1 MGVAPMGAARMGVA
15 RMGAA
20 PTAISTIDTNLWDH
34 GAMNDTADRPR
45 AKSLNPLRALVPFLK
60 PHKGM
65 MAAALAAL
73 LVATVAM
80 LALPVALRR
89 LIDLGLVTRDVGTTN
104 SLFTG
109 FLGLAVV
116 FGVSAAMRFYLVTW
130 LGERVVADVRTAV
143 YRQVIRMDPLFYE
156 TTRVGEVLS
165 RLTTDTT
172 LVQAIS
178 GVNLSILLRS
188 TLSLIGALIML
199 GLTSAKLTAVIL
211 VMIPVVVAPLIFI
224 GRRVRGL
231 SRASQDRIAETS
243 GLAGETLNAIQTVQ
257 AFTMEEIQSR
267 RYGEAVEQSFV
278 VAIRRTRVRATLTAV
293 GITLVFGGIT
303 FVLWLGAHQVLAK
316 TMTGGQ
322 LLQFLL
328 YAGFV
333 GSSAAALSEMW
344 GEVQRAAGAME
355 RLDELLRARPV
366 ITAPPRPLEL
376 PARVLGNI
384 RFDNVTFHYP
394 SRPDSAALENF
405 SLEVEPGETIAFVGP
420 SGAGKSTTFQ
430 LLLRFYDP
438 DAGRVSIDDRRL
450 ADLRPEDIRAQI
462 GLVPQDTVLFG
473 ASARDNIRYGKP
485 GATDAEIEAAAVAAA
500 ADEFLKRLPQGYDT
514 FLGERGTRLSGG
526 QRQRI
531 ALARAIL
538 KDPPIL
544 LLDEATSALDSESER
559 LVQEAL
565 EKLMQGRTTII
576 IAHRL
581 ATVLKAN
588 RIVVMDHG
596 HKIAVGTHAE
606 LLLQSPLYAR
616 LAALQF
622 AVVRNDGADAPVP
635 ALKLGPAL
643 ERAT

>member
-1 MGVAPMGAARMGVA
+1 VGV
-15 RMGAA
+15 
-20 PTAISTIDTNLWDH
+20 
-34 GAMNDTADRPR
+34 
-45 AKSLNPLRALVPFLK
+45 
-60 PHKGM
+60 
-65 MAAALAAL
+65 
-73 LVATVAM
+73 
-80 LALPVALRR
+80 
-89 LIDLGLVTRDVGTTN
+89 
-104 SLFTG
+104 
-109 FLGLAVV
+109 
-116 FGVSAAMRFYLVTW
+116 
-130 LGERVVADVRTAV
+130 
-143 YRQVIRMDPLFYE
+143 
-156 TTRVGEVLS
+156 
-165 RLTTDTT
+165 
-172 LVQAIS
+172 
-178 GVNLSILLRS
+178 
-188 TLSLIGALIML
+188 
-199 GLTSAKLTAVIL
+199 
-211 VMIPVVVAPLIFI
+211 
-224 GRRVRGL
+224 
-231 SRASQDRIAETS
+231 
-243 GLAGETLNAIQTVQ
+243 
-257 AFTMEEIQSR
+257 
-267 RYGEAVEQSFV
+267 
-278 VAIRRTRVRATLTAV
+278 
-293 GITLVFGGIT
+293 TLVFGGIT

-316 TMTGGQ
+316 TMTGGS

-355 RLDELLRARPV
+355 RLDELLKARPV
-366 ITAPPRPLEL
+366 ITAPPRPLAL
-376 PARVLGNI
+376 PARVLGSI

-394 SRPDSAALENF
+394 SRPDTAALKNF
-405 SLEVEPGETIAFVGP
+405 SLDVAPGETIAFVGP

-438 DAGRVSIDDRRL
+438 DSGRVLIEDRRL
-450 ADLRPEDIRAQI
+450 TDLRPEDIRAQI
-462 GLVPQDTVLFG
+462 GLVPQETVLFG

-500 ADEFLKRLPQGYDT
+500 ADEFLRRLPQGYDT

-606 LLLQSPLYAR
+606 LLQQSPLYAR

-622 AVVRNDGADAPVP
+622 AAVSTDGSDAARAEIVPVP
-635 ALKLGPAL
+635 ALKLGPQL
-643 ERAT
+643 TRVT